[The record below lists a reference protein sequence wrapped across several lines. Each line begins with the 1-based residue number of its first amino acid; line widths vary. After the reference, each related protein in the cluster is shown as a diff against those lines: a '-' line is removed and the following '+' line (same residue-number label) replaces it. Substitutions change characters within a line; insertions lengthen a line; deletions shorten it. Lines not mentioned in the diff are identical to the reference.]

1 MKKLLGLHGGIF
13 RYLIEHIDHAV
24 VTGHDPFI
32 MYRNKYV
39 MFNIQVLGLQ
49 SVPNYFKEFLV
60 KESDYVKA
68 QMALPSHA
76 GEAAIIAALHEGQSS
91 FYQAEL
97 QKLVAAAK
105 AKQVA
110 YDAVCEKAALDAM
123 SKQETVATVD
133 KIKAEDPM
141 KAISPISTTALA
153 ACQKARG
160 PRPRM
165 PSMRV
170 LQKKAREAASQMVRA
185 HAVKANAENI
195 KKNGRA
201 VATQPPVSQD
211 PEYPIVYDD
220 EDYLTGGYDDPS
232 V

>member
-1 MKKLLGLHGGIF
+1 MSDVCGMFVPVTQYGLVMKKLLGLHGGIF

-165 PSMRV
+165 PRGWLRPV
-170 LQKKAREAASQMVRA
+170 LTTMCTPRHLPGRQLHRQVVCEYIA
-185 HAVKANAENI
+185 HPSSLPPLF
-195 KKNGRA
+195 GR
-201 VATQPPVSQD
+201 QW
-211 PEYPIVYDD
+211 
-220 EDYLTGGYDDPS
+220 
-232 V
+232 